1 MRHAIIDDIR
11 LYWYLIG
18 IQIRTQVQYKANLAI
33 DIGTYFLIT
42 GCEFLGVLVIFGP
55 FPSLLGWKIGEVA
68 LLASVMSI
76 SFGLAEMIGAG
87 IDNFSQTIRLGEFD
101 RVLLRPMGALIQVI
115 GSDFRLRRLG
125 RLTQG
130 AIGFIVALILLPS
143 LHWTVDKVVLLILGI
158 MSGAVIFLSILL
170 LGATLCF
177 WTVETTE
184 LTSILTYGGREM
196 LSYPITIYS
205 QTLQRFFLFIVPL
218 AFGSYVPVC
227 YILEHP
233 LPFGLPVDIALRHH
247 SSRYCSRLFR
257 EVSGVLGF
265 VAIKVQEVD
274 FSTRKGGFPCG

>member
-1 MRHAIIDDIR
+1 MKYTIVDDIR
-11 LYWYLIG
+11 LYRYLIG

-33 DIGTYFLIT
+33 DIGTYLLIT

-68 LLASVMSI
+68 FLASVMSI
-76 SFGLAEMIGAG
+76 SFGIAEMIGAG
-87 IDNFSQTIRLGEFD
+87 IDNFSQAIRLGEFD
-101 RVLLRPMGALIQVI
+101 RVLLRPAGALIQVI

-130 AIGFIVALILLPS
+130 IIGFIVALVLLPS
-143 LHWTVDKVVLLILGI
+143 LHWTMDKIVLLLLGI
-158 MSGAVIFLSILL
+158 VSGATIFLSILL

-184 LTSILTYGGREM
+184 LTNILTYGGREM
-196 LSYPITIYS
+196 LSYPLTIYN

-227 YILEHP
+227 YILERS
-233 LPFGLPVDIALRHH
+233 LPFGLPISIAFAAPLVALIFACVAGGIWRFGVR
-247 SSRYCSRLFR
+247 RY
-257 EVSGVLGF
+257 
-265 VAIKVQEVD
+265 Q
-274 FSTRKGGFPCG
+274 STGS

>member
-1 MRHAIIDDIR
+1 MRQAIINDVR
-11 LYWYLIG
+11 LYWYFIA
-18 IQIRTQVQYKANLAI
+18 IQLRTQTQYKANLAI
-33 DIGTYFLIT
+33 DIGTYLLIT
-42 GCEFLGVLVIFGP
+42 GCEFLAVLVIFGP

-68 LLASVMSI
+68 FLASVMSI

-101 RVLLRPMGALIQVI
+101 RILVRPVGALIQVI

-130 AIGFIVALILLPS
+130 TIGFFVSLILLPS
-143 LHWTVDKVVLLILGI
+143 LHWTLDKVVLLIIGI
-158 MSGAVIFLSILL
+158 LSGTLIFLSILL

-184 LTSILTYGGREM
+184 LTNILTYGGREM

-205 QTLQRFFLFIVPL
+205 QSLQRVFLFIVPL

-227 YILEHP
+227 YVLEHP
-233 LPFGLPVDIALRHH
+233 LPFQLPNGIAFAAPLVALMFAIISGGIWRFGVH
-247 SSRYCSRLFR
+247 RY
-257 EVSGVLGF
+257 
-265 VAIKVQEVD
+265 Q
-274 FSTRKGGFPCG
+274 STGS